1 MYILGY
7 LQRDSRVYLTDK
19 DLAVTSFALS
29 LPVLE
34 YQTLVLRE
42 DMDTAAELLPSIPQD
57 QLNKIARFLEGQG
70 QKELALEVATDP
82 EHKFDLAL
90 SLNQLEIALEL
101 ARLADADHKWKTLG
115 DAGLAAWDVPL
126 ATECFVNA
134 KDLGS
139 LLLVYTSTSDR
150 AGLAK
155 LAEQASA
162 AGSHNVAFSCKWSL
176 GDVPGCI
183 DILVKTGRLAE
194 AVLFS
199 QTYMPSLTVGLV
211 TQWKEG
217 LEKSKKGR
225 VAKALG
231 VPGQDEEL
239 FPEWEEWLRLEKAAP
254 VEDAVKA
261 NVNGEEVAVSA
272 EEEEEEEEEDEE
284 SDEEEED
291 SDEEE

>member
-1 MYILGY
+1 M
-7 LQRDSRVYLTDK
+7 
-19 DLAVTSFALS
+19 
-29 LPVLE
+29 
-34 YQTLVLRE
+34 
-42 DMDTAAELLPSIPQD
+42 
-57 QLNKIARFLEGQG
+57 
-70 QKELALEVATDP
+70 
-82 EHKFDLAL
+82 
-90 SLNQLEIALEL
+90 
-101 ARLADADHKWKTLG
+101 
-115 DAGLAAWDVPL
+115 PL

-155 LAEQASA
+155 LAEQASE

-199 QTYMPSLTVGLV
+199 QTYQPSLTAGLV
-211 TQWKEG
+211 TQWKES

-231 VPGQDEEL
+231 MPGEDEEL
-239 FPEWEEWLRLEKAAP
+239 FPEWEDWLRLEKGGSGGSEEA
-254 VEDAVKA
+254 
-261 NVNGEEVAVSA
+261 NGEEAA
-272 EEEEEEEEEDEE
+272 EEDEEEEEEEEEEEDEE
-284 SDEEEED
+284 ESEEESEEDEE
-291 SDEEE
+291 